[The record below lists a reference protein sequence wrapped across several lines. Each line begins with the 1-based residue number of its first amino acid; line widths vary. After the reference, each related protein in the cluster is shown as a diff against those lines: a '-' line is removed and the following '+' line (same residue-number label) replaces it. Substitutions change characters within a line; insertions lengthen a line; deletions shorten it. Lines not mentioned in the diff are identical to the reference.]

1 GAAISSALE
10 YILPTLNRSICYGD
24 HGITGSPPMLEND
37 GTDKIDVVLSH
48 LGRGHDL
55 QDFPG
60 TATEK
65 LGFIRT
71 AGARK
76 LIAWNRARGR
86 YELALAGW
94 RRIARGRKLG
104 FAPLVMGATIGA
116 AIGAGALAV
125 LWGAADVS
133 SGSVGRR
140 AIVPVSHPV
149 EANVGLGM
157 SVPPQP
163 TSVVPAAPPA
173 KNDPSPPQV
182 GAPAQRVTVAEPAAA
197 EEPTSQAT
205 GTVAKQSA
213 GRKHRHRKMS
223 RAHTRR
229 MWASAYRDERYPRIG
244 RIFR

>member
-1 GAAISSALE
+1 
-10 YILPTLNRSICYGD
+10 
-24 HGITGSPPMLEND
+24 
-37 GTDKIDVVLSH
+37 
-48 LGRGHDL
+48 
-55 QDFPG
+55 

-86 YELALAGW
+86 YELTLAGW

-133 SGSVGRR
+133 GGSVGRR

-149 EANVGLGM
+149 EANAGLGVA
-157 SVPPQP
+157 VP
-163 TSVVPAAPPA
+163 SRSISAVPAAPPA
-173 KNDPSPPQV
+173 KNDPSPPQLV
-182 GAPAQRVTVAEPAAA
+182 ASVQPVAVAEPAAA

-205 GTVAKQSA
+205 GTVAKQTV

-229 MWASAYRDERYPRIG
+229 MWASAYRDERYPRSG